1 MHRLRM
7 CGSDNRYNVREGINH
22 KKKKKKKLIILEG
35 ELCDTPTRFTI
46 KSSESHQ
53 AVAGIVIDSIHA
65 GCTVSTRVVNT
76 IVDI

>member
-1 MHRLRM
+1 M
-7 CGSDNRYNVREGINH
+7 
-22 KKKKKKKLIILEG
+22 LEG